1 MRPEVAGER
10 TDPAARAV
18 TPERW
23 RQVTNVF
30 HAARAQR
37 DPLAR
42 DAVLD
47 EACVGDATLR
57 GEVEALLAADGE
69 AGAFGERPLADD
81 TTGADL
87 TSGPGEFDVPPF
99 RLLRRIG
106 DGGMGVV
113 YQAEQLSPVRRTVAL
128 KLVRGGW
135 STEQAVARFESERQ
149 ALALMNHPNIAS
161 VYEAGATP
169 DGRPYFAMELVPGS
183 PVTEFCDRHHLPVRA
198 RLELFVSICDGVQHA
213 HQKGVIHRDL
223 KPSNVLVAMIEGR
236 PVPKVID
243 FGVAK
248 ATSVSLTDRTLQT
261 EAGQLV
267 GTPAYMSP
275 EQADMANQDVD
286 TRTDVYSLGVLLYE
300 LLVGQLPFETGRGA
314 SGFEELRRRIREDD
328 PAPPSTRVRRS
339 AVESAAAAEARR
351 TDVTGLAR
359 RLKGDLDWIALKALA
374 KDRAARYDSPSALAL
389 DVRRHLEDRPVLAR
403 APSRRYAIGKFVRR
417 HRVAVAATMVV
428 VTAVLAGALLA
439 TAGLLRARRA
449 EREARAEAA
458 KAVAIN
464 RFLQETLGSAHPV
477 LGRGR
482 DTTVREALGLAAEK
496 AERAFRE
503 QPDVL
508 AALLNTVGRTH
519 VVLGTYED
527 ADPLLRRALELRR
540 TDPGAPARDVG
551 ESVMALGVLRFSMGR
566 YAEAEPL
573 FREALAIHRS
583 AYGDEH
589 LAVAE
594 SLNDLAMTLQRKD
607 GDHAGARPLLEES
620 LAIRG
625 RLLGERHADVAQSL
639 NNLGMLHYR
648 MGNLD
653 EAEALFRRALAMNR
667 ELLGPEHLDLS
678 TNWSNLARVLR
689 DKGDLASA
697 EELFRQVL
705 DADRRLL
712 GADHPYVAQA
722 LRAIAGLLVRR
733 GRAAE
738 AEPLYR
744 DAIGIQQR
752 RFPAGHWEIARTRS
766 ELAACLVER
775 GDYPAAEKLLVAS
788 VATLRRARGVEDPGT
803 QLALRTIVDLYGRWQ
818 KPARAEPYRA
828 ELVDGSS

>member
-1 MRPEVAGER
+1 VR
-10 TDPAARAV
+10 
-18 TPERW
+18 PERW

-30 HAARAQR
+30 HAALAQR

-42 DAVLD
+42 AAVLD
-47 EACVGDATLR
+47 EACGGDATLR
-57 GEVEALLAADGE
+57 GEVEALLAADRE
-69 AGAFGERPLADD
+69 AGAFGERPLADG
-81 TTGADL
+81 TTAADL

-113 YQAEQLSPVRRTVAL
+113 YEAEQLSPVRRTVAL

-248 ATSVSLTDRTLQT
+248 ATSVSLTDRALQT

-300 LLVGQLPFETGRGA
+300 LLVGRLPYETGRGA

-527 ADPLLRRALELRR
+527 ADPLLRRALALRR

-583 AYGDEH
+583 AYGNEH

-653 EAEALFRRALAMNR
+653 EAEVLFRRALAMNR

-738 AEPLYR
+738 AERLYR
-744 DAIGIQQR
+744 DAIGIQQK